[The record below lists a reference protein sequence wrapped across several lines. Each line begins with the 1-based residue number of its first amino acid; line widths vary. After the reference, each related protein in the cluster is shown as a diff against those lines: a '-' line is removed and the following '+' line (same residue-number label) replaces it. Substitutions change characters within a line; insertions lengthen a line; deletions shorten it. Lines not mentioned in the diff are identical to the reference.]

1 MSSTAKDGKTDLAG
15 LVSAIME
22 HPDLIEQIS
31 RLAGGGSTPEEK
43 SEESTAPVEAP
54 EEKVPRAEPVFSQP
68 SRDERR
74 SRLLY
79 ALKPYLSEKR
89 ARAVDSMLTFGE
101 IFDMMKAKK

>member
-1 MSSTAKDGKTDLAG
+1 MNTAAEGKTDLAG

-31 RLAGGGSTPEEK
+31 RLAGGDSEPDTKKEDNDASSEVLEENA
-43 SEESTAPVEAP
+43 S
-54 EEKVPRAEPVFSQP
+54 RAEPVLAQP
-68 SRDERR
+68 SGDERR

-89 ARAVDSMLTFGE
+89 ARAIDSMLTFGE